1 MSDVTASIAPTDVR
15 LWVSLDVHKFSIVAA
30 TLPPDGGKPVVCR
43 IETTERAIRRFIDRL
58 GGPEGLAVC
67 YEAGPGGFA
76 LWRLLTGMGVAC
88 DVVAPSLVPVRAGDR
103 VKTDRRDAKKLVGLQ
118 RAGLLRFVHPPTPE
132 LEGLRDLLRCRDDL
146 RCARTAARHRVL
158 KALLRHGRIFRD
170 GKTAWTQKHRRW
182 INAQRLDDPLARL
195 ALEQMLIHLDGIERQ
210 LDVLDAELVQIAASE
225 RWRAQ
230 AEILTRFRGISTLT
244 ALGLIAEI
252 GDFARFSHPR
262 ELASWL
268 GITPSEYS
276 SGDQQHRGHIT
287 KAGNRHA
294 RRLLVEAAWH
304 YRHAPRRPTSGP
316 QPDQR
321 AWQAQVRLHYRYR
334 HLTEHGKRP
343 TVVNIAI
350 ARELVGF
357 LWAAI
362 TDQPL
367 TSARDQHQEAAA

>member
-1 MSDVTASIAPTDVR
+1 VPDVTACLHPADVR

-30 TLPPDGGKPVVCR
+30 TLPPAGGKPEVCR

-58 GGPEGLAVC
+58 GGPRGLAVC

-76 LWRLLTGMGVAC
+76 LWRLLTSIGVAC

-103 VKTDRRDAKKLVGLQ
+103 VKTDRRDAKKLVGLY
-118 RAGLLRFVHPPTPE
+118 RAGLLRFVHPPTAE
-132 LEGLRDLLRCRDDL
+132 LEGLRDLLRCRDDVRL
-146 RCARTAARHRVL
+146 ARMAARHRVL
-158 KALLRHGRIFRD
+158 KQLLRHGRIYRE
-170 GKTAWTQKHRRW
+170 GKTSWSQKHRRW
-182 INAQRLDDPLARL
+182 INAQRLDDPLAQR
-195 ALEQMLIHLDGIERQ
+195 ALEQLLIHLDGIERQ
-210 LDVLDAELVQIAASE
+210 LDALDAELEQIATSE
-225 RWRAQ
+225 RWAGQ
-230 AEILTRFRGISTLT
+230 VASLVRFRGISTLT

-304 YRHAPRRPTSGP
+304 YRHAPRRPATGP
-316 QPDQR
+316 QPDER
-321 AWQAQVRLHYRYR
+321 AWQAQVRLHHRYR
-334 HLTEHGKRP
+334 HLTDHGKRS
-343 TVVNIAI
+343 TVVNVAI

-357 LWAAI
+357 LWAAM

-367 TSARDQHQEAAA
+367 TTRNQQPREVAA